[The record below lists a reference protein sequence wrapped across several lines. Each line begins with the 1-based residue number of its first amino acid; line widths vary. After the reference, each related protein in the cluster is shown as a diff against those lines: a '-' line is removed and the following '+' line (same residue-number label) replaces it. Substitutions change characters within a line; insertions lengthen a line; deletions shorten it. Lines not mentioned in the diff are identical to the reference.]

1 MPATSRAGGPAD
13 AILGLTPG
21 AVYTPATQEEAIE
34 VMRQCAAERRAV
46 AFAGGRTD
54 MGLGAAPRRIDA
66 LVETGR
72 LDRILEYAP
81 ADMVLIAEA
90 GTPLATV
97 QAAAAKEGQQLS
109 LDPPLPER
117 ATVGGIAAANSF
129 GPRRARYG
137 SVRDVIIGVSI
148 IRADGALAHGGGK
161 VVKNVAGF
169 DLPKLACGSL
179 GTLGM
184 LATLSFRLH
193 PLPEAQATLLVRGR
207 SATQV
212 VALLAEVV
220 KAQLEPSSAVAL
232 ADGAGAA
239 FDLALRFEGFAAG
252 VSQQAQRFAAI
263 CTKASAGA
271 DLLDDGSARALW
283 TRHDRARTQ
292 GDLRVKLT
300 APVAALARVQ
310 AAALDPIAGA
320 VRGAKIAWYPS
331 LGLGFIAGDAG
342 EAPAAAAAL
351 QSARAALSALGG
363 ALTVLDAPPAVRGA
377 VDVWGPPPPSFA
389 LMQRLKDRFDPEQR
403 LNPGRFVGGL

>member
-1 MPATSRAGGPAD
+1 MAPVSRAGVAAD
-13 AILGLTPG
+13 AVLGLTPG
-21 AVYTPATQEEAIE
+21 VVYTPSTQAEALE
-34 VMRQCAAERRAV
+34 VMRLCASGRRAV
-46 AFAGGRTD
+46 AFAGGRTE
-54 MGLGAAPRRIDA
+54 MGLGTPPHRVDA
-66 LVETGR
+66 LIETRR
-72 LDRILEYAP
+72 LDRILEYAS

-97 QAAAAKEGQQLS
+97 QATAGKEGQRLS
-109 LDPPLPER
+109 LDPPLPGR
-117 ATVGGIAAANSF
+117 ATVGGIVAANSF

-148 IRADGALAHGGGK
+148 VRADGAPARGGGK

-184 LATLSFRLH
+184 IATVSFRLH
-193 PLPEAQATLLVRGR
+193 PLPETEATLLVRGR

-220 KAQLEPSSAVAL
+220 KAQLEPSSAAAL
-232 ADGAGAA
+232 CEAGFGP

-252 VSQQAQRFAAI
+252 VSQQAQRFASLGTA
-263 CTKASAGA
+263 AGA
-271 DLLDDGSARALW
+271 GAELLDEAASRSTW
-283 TRHDRARTQ
+283 ERHDRARTQ
-292 GDLRVKLT
+292 GDLRVKLS

-310 AAALDPIAGA
+310 AAALEPIARALKGP
-320 VRGAKIAWYPS
+320 RIAWYPT
-331 LGLGFIAGDAG
+331 LGLGFLSGDTGDA
-342 EAPAAAAAL
+342 AAAAAAL
-351 QSARAALSALGG
+351 QSARAALAALGG
-363 ALTVLDAPPAVRGA
+363 SLTILDAPPAVRAA
-377 VDVWGPPPPSFA
+377 VDVWGPPPPAFA